1 MATRFHIDAIFKAV
15 DKFSAPVARMTT
27 RMSRFTR
34 ATRRGLKGITRNA
47 KRMMRGM
54 RSAALTV
61 GSLLAAAAIGLRG
74 LMRPTVAFEHAIAGI
89 NAKTRG
95 AIAAEGRLN
104 EIREKALYL
113 GERTVFTST
122 QVAEAMQD
130 LAKAGLTTTE
140 ILGGIEPILH
150 AAGAE
155 GAGIADVAKV
165 IISTMKAFDKEMN
178 LENTTRTADIMA
190 NVAAS
195 AKTSVVEL
203 AEGVSKFA
211 PVAHMFGFALP
222 DTVAFV
228 AALQDVGIEASMSG
242 TQLKTMFSKLSNLS
256 PKARKEFKKL
266 GIDVR
271 EALEAGDAPK
281 VIMQIMEGLEKA
293 TSKAQKVRAMTA
305 AFGQR
310 GMIASMLLTTSQ
322 GKKSGGLLDLLEAAG
337 PAAAGAAREMYGI
350 QQATTKGAFTE
361 LSSAWETF
369 RIKVGEG
376 ALPAMKG
383 LADSVADILRDPKV
397 IKKFAG
403 YITSAVGGMQSFWKN
418 NKVFL
423 ISLGQMIATVTKVA
437 MQAVG
442 AIWNL
447 LAPMRWIV
455 THLMNAISAIG
466 ELIMGFASL
475 MNDTPLGRLINK
487 FLTELGGGNERG
499 GFQVNEVQTTAVG
512 YQGHKVEGGVVNP
525 AGLEYILGVTLDEG
539 LIGNMR
545 RAVAGE
551 STGSGTGGDQDFA
564 VAGP

>member
-1 MATRFHIDAIFKAV
+1 MATRFTIDATFKAL

-27 RMSRFTR
+27 RMDRFRRSMTR
-34 ATRRGLKGITRNA
+34 GFKGIRRNTA
-47 KRMMRGM
+47 RMMRGM
-54 RSAALTV
+54 RSAALSI
-61 GSLLAAAAIGLRG
+61 GSLIAATALGLRG

-104 EIREKALYL
+104 EIRERALKL
-113 GERTVFTST
+113 GGSTIFTSI

-130 LAKAGLTTTE
+130 LAKAGLSTNE

-190 NVAAS
+190 NVAAN

-256 PKARKEFKKL
+256 PKARKEFKLL

-281 VIMQIMEGLEKA
+281 VIQQIMEGLEKA

-322 GKKSGGLLDLLEAAG
+322 GKKSGGLLSLLQAAG
-337 PAAAGAAREMYGI
+337 PAAAGAAKEMYGI

-383 LADSVADILRDPKV
+383 LADSVANILRDPKV
-397 IKKFAG
+397 IKQFAG
-403 YITSAVGGMQSFWKN
+403 YITSSVEGMQSFWKH

-423 ISLGQMIATVTKVA
+423 VSLGQMLVTVTKVA
-437 MQAVG
+437 MQAVS

-447 LAPMRWIV
+447 LAPMRMIV
-455 THLMNAISAIG
+455 TFLFNSVSKIGEVLMSFTSLLNNTAIG
-466 ELIMGFASL
+466 K
-475 MNDTPLGRLINK
+475 LINAW
-487 FLTELGGGNERG
+487 LGELGGGNERG

-512 YQGHKVEGGVVNP
+512 YKDRQVEGGVVNP

-545 RAVAGE
+545 RAVPGE
-551 STGSGTGGDQDFA
+551 STGSGTGGDMDFS
-564 VAGP
+564 VGGP